1 MTQVVLVTHYYSP
14 HRGGV
19 EAVAQKLAEAL
30 CRGHGFNI
38 TWFASATDQVP
49 DNLPRGVGCIPVAAS
64 NFMERRFGLPFPI
77 WTPLCIIPM
86 WHEIQKANLV
96 HLHDY
101 LYMGNILAFVIA
113 RCRGKPVVV
122 TQHIGEIP
130 YDSGLLRW
138 TLGLLNRTLGRW
150 VLTRAQRTI
159 FISPVVRDYFST
171 FCQFR
176 HEPQHIPNGVDNN
189 IFTPLSNEIRIALRQ
204 QHGYAST
211 TTIFLF
217 VGRFVEKKGLPMLR
231 HLAVL
236 FPQVQFLFA
245 GEGPLD
251 PDTWQLNNTKVFRGR
266 SDRELA
272 ELYRLAD
279 LLLLPS
285 KGEGFP
291 LVIQEALACGTPVLT
306 SDETALGN
314 PALVDM
320 MMTEP
325 VETTQ
330 AEALWQ
336 RRIEKLLN
344 EPQALQRQRDHLSTG
359 KLVQPTWSQIA
370 ADYAAVMKIP

>member
-1 MTQVVLVTHYYSP
+1 MTRIVLVTHYFST

-19 EAVAQKLAEAL
+19 EGVAQRLAEAL
-30 CRGHGFNI
+30 CERHDFSI
-38 TWFASATDQVP
+38 TWFASATDPVP
-49 DNLPRGVGCIPVAAS
+49 NDLPHEIHCIPITAC
-64 NFMERRFGLPFPI
+64 NLMERHFGLPFPI
-77 WTPLCIIPM
+77 WTPMFIFSM
-86 WHEIQKANLV
+86 WREIGRTDLV

-113 RCRGKPVVV
+113 RYRGKPVVV

-138 TLGLLNRTLGRW
+138 TLGFLNRTLGRW
-150 VLTRAQRTI
+150 VLSRAQQTI
-159 FISPVVRDYFST
+159 FISPAVRDYFSA

-176 HEPQHIPNGVDNN
+176 HKPQYISNGVDND
-189 IFTPLSNEIRIALRQ
+189 IFAPLSHETRIVLRQ

-211 TTIFLF
+211 TTVFLF
-217 VGRFVEKKGLPMLR
+217 VGRFVEKKGLPILR
-231 HLAVL
+231 HLAVH

-251 PDTWQLNNTKVFRGR
+251 PDTWQLDNTKVLRDR
-266 SDRELA
+266 SGRELA
-272 ELYRLAD
+272 ELYQLAD

-306 SDETALGN
+306 SDVTALGN

-320 MMTEP
+320 LMTEP

-330 AEALWQ
+330 AKTLWQ
-336 RRIEKLLN
+336 RRIEKLLS
-344 EPQALQRQRDHLSTG
+344 EPRVLQRQRDHLSTG
-359 KLVQPTWSQIA
+359 KLVQPTWSQTA
-370 ADYAAVMKIP
+370 ADYAAVMKMP